1 MITKGKFLCSFIN
14 FFFRKCMEIHLYVV
28 CRDWGLI
35 KGVT

>member
-1 MITKGKFLCSFIN
+1 MIIKGKFLCSFIN
-14 FFFRKCMEIHLYVV
+14 FFRKCMEIHLYVV